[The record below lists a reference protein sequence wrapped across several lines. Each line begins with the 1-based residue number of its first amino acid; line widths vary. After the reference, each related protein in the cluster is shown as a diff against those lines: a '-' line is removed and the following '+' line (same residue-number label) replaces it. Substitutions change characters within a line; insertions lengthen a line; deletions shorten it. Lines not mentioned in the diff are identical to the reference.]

1 MKVLELQSIQRE
13 EFGLYYRRTFTA
25 DVILDLLSKQIKAP
39 ISFIIETSPLGT
51 KTIDVDI
58 DANNLLNYP
67 LLPVTTAIKKY
78 IQELDAQGGLP

>member
-1 MKVLELQSIQRE
+1 MKVLELQSIQRD
-13 EFGLYYRRTFTA
+13 EFGLYYRRIFTA
-25 DVILDLLSKQIKAP
+25 DVLLELLSKQIKAP

-67 LLPVTTAIKKY
+67 LLPVTSAIRKY

>member
-25 DVILDLLSKQIKAP
+25 TVILDLLSKTVEAP
-39 ISFIIETSPLGT
+39 IGFIIETSPLGT

-67 LLPVTTAIKKY
+67 ALPVKTAIKKY

>member
-13 EFGLYYRRTFTA
+13 EFGLYYRRTFSA
-25 DVILDLLSKQIKAP
+25 EVVLELLSKTVKAP
-39 ISFIIETSPLGT
+39 ISFIIETSPLGL
-51 KTIDVDI
+51 KTIEVDI

-67 LLPVTTAIKKY
+67 LLPVRSAIKKY

>member
-13 EFGLYYRRTFTA
+13 EFGLYYRKLFTA
-25 DVILDLLSKQIKAP
+25 EVVLELLSKTIKAP
-39 ISFIIETSPLGT
+39 VSFIIETSPLGT

-67 LLPVTTAIKKY
+67 LLPVRSAIKKF
-78 IQELDAQGGLP
+78 IQELDAQGVLP